1 MPNTC
6 FDPSDLIIPAFDAN
20 AKTVEIIVDIHP
32 GQERLLDYVATCD
45 WLPFRE
51 RAELVRW
58 CICWGV
64 YTLLGPLPSTFALIE
79 AKMNVL
85 QDERFEHQKDCL
97 AESTEKYL
105 ATGNVD
111 GARRLVTLSHEEY
124 SRIPNEYWRRKWL
137 STLDGPIEM
146 LKRRGINIKFQAREV
161 PQTTSLR

>member
-51 RAELVRW
+51 RDALVRW

-85 QDERFEHQKDCL
+85 QDERFERQKDCL
-97 AESTEKYL
+97 AESTSKYL
-105 ATGNVD
+105 AGGDVD
-111 GARRLVTLSHEEY
+111 GARRLVTLSYEEY
-124 SRIPNEYWRRKWL
+124 SRIPNQYWRARWL
-137 STLDGPIEM
+137 STVEPAIDL
-146 LKRRGINIKFQAREV
+146 LRQRGVNIN
-161 PQTTSLR
+161 LRLAYPCK